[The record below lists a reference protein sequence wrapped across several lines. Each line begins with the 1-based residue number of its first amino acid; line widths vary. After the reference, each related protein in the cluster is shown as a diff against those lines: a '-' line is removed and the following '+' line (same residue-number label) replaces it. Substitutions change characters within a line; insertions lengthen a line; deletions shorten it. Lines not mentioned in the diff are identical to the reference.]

1 MISLEN
7 LQGDRRVLDGS
18 NDTTVV
24 QVEDMVFF
32 LEDLWGV
39 IQTQVRPRQGQQS
52 LVGGEPALCLTLPFP
67 PTA

>member
-7 LQGDRRVLDGS
+7 LQGDGRVLDGS

-32 LEDLWGV
+32 LEDLWG
-39 IQTQVRPRQGQQS
+39 
-52 LVGGEPALCLTLPFP
+52 
-67 PTA
+67 